1 MKIIFIFFLFFY
13 SFSYSQL
20 NDSILIRG
28 IGKYYK
34 GYPIELFSIQD
45 YISNKEV
52 CIGKAVVDSNGIF
65 EFVIQNIP
73 TQKLVIRS
81 KKNWAYIYVQ
91 PSSEYYVSFPSINKN
106 EVPNL
111 YGNDIELVFYKL
123 DSLDINYKILGFQN
137 GLDQMLS
144 DFFYIKNVNYNE
156 FESRFNNLLDT
167 INSIYK
173 SDTNIYFRYFIK
185 YSLSEL
191 QVLQNVYFKLDN
203 YNNHFHEKPIFY
215 ENDAYMKYFNVFYNH
230 LRFQLSNDLQVE
242 VGFAIKKASPSLI
255 MNLLSKHSTLKS
267 EKIRELAMIKMLGQE
282 YNSKDF
288 SRNNII
294 KVLDSIS
301 RFSVNQEN
309 RLISKNLI
317 ENLMVLKSG
326 EKAPDL
332 NFKTKTGDSVSWKT
346 FKNKF
351 VYLHF
356 FNPEDR
362 NSLIEIEPLISLHKE
377 YGSFIQFIT
386 ISPKIPLQ
394 GDIRKSSVF
403 KDITWPVIDLDL
415 SHEIWRLYNI
425 KAFPMYYL
433 VNPNSYLIQAPALSP
448 VPNGDYESI
457 HMIFNDIQKYL
468 KNKR

>member
-13 SFSYSQL
+13 SFAYSQL

-45 YISNKEV
+45 YISNKEIS
-52 CIGKAVVDSNGIF
+52 IGKTVVDSNGIF
-65 EFVIQNIP
+65 EFVIPNIP

-111 YGNDIELVFYKL
+111 YGNDIQLVFYKL
-123 DSLDINYKILGFQN
+123 DSSDINYKILGFQN
-137 GLDQMLS
+137 GLDQMMS

-156 FESRFNNLLDT
+156 FESRFNKLLDT
-167 INSIYK
+167 VNSIYK

-191 QVLQNVYFKLDN
+191 QVLQNLYFTIEN

-215 ENDAYMKYFNVFYNH
+215 DNDAYMKYFNVFYNH

-255 MNLLSKHSTLKS
+255 MNLLSRHSTLKS

-288 SRNNII
+288 SKKNII
-294 KVLDSIS
+294 KILDSIS

-326 EKAPDL
+326 EKAPNL
-332 NFKTKTGDSVSWKT
+332 NFKTKTGDSVSWKN

-356 FNPEDR
+356 FNPEDK
-362 NSLIEIEPLISLHKE
+362 NSIIEIEPLISLHKE
-377 YGSFIQFIT
+377 YGSIIQFIT
-386 ISPKIPLQ
+386 IFPRIPSKENIHQL
-394 GDIRKSSVF
+394 SVF

-448 VPNGDYESI
+448 IPNGDYESI
-457 HMIFNDIQKYL
+457 HMIFKDIQKYL

>member
-1 MKIIFIFFLFFY
+1 MKFVLIFFLFFS
-13 SFSYSQL
+13 SFAYSQL
-20 NDSILIRG
+20 GDSILIRG
-28 IGKYYK
+28 IGKHYK

-45 YISNKEV
+45 YISNKE
-52 CIGKAVVDSNGIF
+52 ISLGRTEVDTNGIF
-65 EFVIQNIP
+65 EFVIPNIP
-73 TQKLVIRS
+73 TQKLIIRS
-81 KKNWAYIYVQ
+81 KKNWAYLYVQ

-111 YGNDIELVFYKL
+111 YGNAIQLTFYKL
-123 DSLDINYKILGFQN
+123 DSNDINYKILGFQT

-156 FESRFNNLLDT
+156 FETKFNNLLDT
-167 INSIYK
+167 INSVYK

-185 YSLSEL
+185 YSLAEL
-191 QVLQNVYFKLDN
+191 QVLQNVYFPIDN

-215 ENDAYMKYFNVFYNH
+215 DNDAYMKYFNVFYNH
-230 LRFQLSNDLQVE
+230 LRYQLSNDLQVE
-242 VGFAIKKASPSLI
+242 VGFAIKKASPTLI
-255 MNLLSKHSTLKS
+255 MNILSAHSTLKS

-282 YNSKDF
+282 FNSKDF
-288 SRNNII
+288 SRNKIVTI
-294 KVLDSIS
+294 LDSIS

-317 ENLMVLKSG
+317 ENLIVLNPG

-332 NFKTKTGDSVSWKT
+332 NFKTKTGANVSWDN

-356 FNPEDR
+356 FNPQDK
-362 NSLIEIEPLISLHKE
+362 NSIIEIEPLVSLHKE
-377 YGSFIQFIT
+377 FGSIIQFISIYQT
-386 ISPKIPLQ
+386 VPNQ
-394 GDIRKSSVF
+394 ENIRKSPIF
-403 KDITWPVIDLDL
+403 NKINWPIVDLDL
-415 SHEIWRLYNI
+415 SHEIWSLYNI
-425 KAFPMYYL
+425 KAFPIYYL

-457 HMIFNDIQKYL
+457 HMTFKDIKKYL